1 MKNNFI
7 NIGNKAFANVDKV
20 ICIIAANSDKVRRIL
35 DRANIKRTSPNV
47 IDTTSDK
54 ETRSIIF
61 LDDNTFCI
69 SSVNASSLAKRV
81 QSDISEIVDE
91 NKT

>member
-1 MKNNFI
+1 MKNSFI
-7 NIGNKAFANVDKV
+7 NIGNKAFVNVDKV

-61 LDDNTFCI
+61 LDDNTYCI
-69 SSVNASSLAKRV
+69 SSVNASSLAKRG